1 MGKLL
6 KRIGEYEMTNKEYKQ
21 VIDTINKNMVVL
33 PDYMTNLPRVV
44 LTQLGLSK
52 VKEEL
57 KELIKE

>member
-1 MGKLL
+1 
-6 KRIGEYEMTNKEYKQ
+6 MTNKEYKQ